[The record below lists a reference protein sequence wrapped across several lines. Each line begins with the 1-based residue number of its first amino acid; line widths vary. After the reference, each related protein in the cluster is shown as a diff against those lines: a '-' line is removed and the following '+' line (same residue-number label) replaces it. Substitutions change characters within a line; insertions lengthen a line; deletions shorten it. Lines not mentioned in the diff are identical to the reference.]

1 MVLLPVYCK
10 FLVSPKE
17 KKSFEDMAKE
27 VGLKQKMIDI
37 LTEHDVD
44 SVSVLVTLKESDVA
58 TLRLSLGQSRLLSS

>member
-1 MVLLPVYCK
+1 M
-10 FLVSPKE
+10 SPKE
-17 KKSFEDMAKE
+17 KKSFENMAKE
-27 VGLKQKMIDI
+27 VGLKQKTIDI